1 MATPIRDG
9 YSYSE
14 LALSYDESIKQTY
27 DESKNTV
34 WKSMDLDDTPPKFNR
49 PKNTV

>member
-1 MATPIRDG
+1 MELAFLMVTPIRDG

-34 WKSMDLDDTPPKFNR
+34 
-49 PKNTV
+49 